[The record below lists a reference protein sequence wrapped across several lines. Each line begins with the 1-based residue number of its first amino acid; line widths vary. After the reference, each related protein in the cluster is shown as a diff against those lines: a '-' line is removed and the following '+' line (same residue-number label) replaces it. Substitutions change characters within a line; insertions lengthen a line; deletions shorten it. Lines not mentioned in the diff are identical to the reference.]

1 MALDLNLP
9 SLNVTYPITQSYSM
23 QIAPANY
30 SQQVYSTP
38 QLVQSIR
45 RPLAMNISIRSRSRI
60 VPRMAATPPIQRRM
74 ATVLPMAAALP
85 SAEAAAPPRQRR
97 MATLLPMAAALPSAE
112 VAASAIQRRMP
123 SVLPFNDALRIEGKK
138 ENDAADEKDASRLE
152 DGLRNQLIWKDVA
165 ELENVP
171 EEDSDHDRN
180 EGQEPLY
187 SDVDWDDYM
196 APGDS
201 ASTDRILP
209 LKYYRGFKKHE
220 FIQMEGLN
228 WKKAMIPERSW
239 IR

>member
-1 MALDLNLP
+1 MFVSTMAVELNLP

-45 RPLAMNISIRSRSRI
+45 RPLAMNINIRSRSRI
-60 VPRMAATPPIQRRM
+60 VPRMAAAPPIQRRM
-74 ATVLPMAAALP
+74 TTGLPMAAALP

-112 VAASAIQRRMP
+112 VAQRRM
-123 SVLPFNDALRIEGKK
+123 
-138 ENDAADEKDASRLE
+138 
-152 DGLRNQLIWKDVA
+152 IWKDVA
-165 ELENVP
+165 ELEN

-209 LKYYRGFKKHE
+209 LKYY
-220 FIQMEGLN
+220 Q
-228 WKKAMIPERSW
+228 W
-239 IR
+239 IRDGLAMKATV

>member
-112 VAASAIQRRMP
+112 VAQRRM
-123 SVLPFNDALRIEGKK
+123 
-138 ENDAADEKDASRLE
+138 
-152 DGLRNQLIWKDVA
+152 IWKDVA

>member
-1 MALDLNLP
+1 
-9 SLNVTYPITQSYSM
+9 
-23 QIAPANY
+23 
-30 SQQVYSTP
+30 
-38 QLVQSIR
+38 
-45 RPLAMNISIRSRSRI
+45 MNINIRSRSRI
-60 VPRMAATPPIQRRM
+60 VPRMAAAPPIQRRM
-74 ATVLPMAAALP
+74 T
-85 SAEAAAPPRQRR
+85 
-97 MATLLPMAAALPSAE
+97 TGLPMAAALPSAE
-112 VAASAIQRRMP
+112 VAQRRM
-123 SVLPFNDALRIEGKK
+123 
-138 ENDAADEKDASRLE
+138 
-152 DGLRNQLIWKDVA
+152 IWKDVA
-165 ELENVP
+165 ELEN

-239 IR
+239 IRFVWPLLMDSRWFSNESDRLAMDG

>member
-74 ATVLPMAAALP
+74 ATV
-85 SAEAAAPPRQRR
+85 
-97 MATLLPMAAALPSAE
+97 LPMAAALPSAE

>member
-1 MALDLNLP
+1 
-9 SLNVTYPITQSYSM
+9 
-23 QIAPANY
+23 
-30 SQQVYSTP
+30 
-38 QLVQSIR
+38 
-45 RPLAMNISIRSRSRI
+45 MNINIRSRSRI
-60 VPRMAATPPIQRRM
+60 VPRMAAAPPIQRRM
-74 ATVLPMAAALP
+74 TTGLPMAAALPSAEAAAPPRQRRMATLLPMAAALP

-112 VAASAIQRRMP
+112 VAQRRM
-123 SVLPFNDALRIEGKK
+123 
-138 ENDAADEKDASRLE
+138 
-152 DGLRNQLIWKDVA
+152 IWKDVA